1 MEEMAGG
8 STLKPEEVLPVSR
21 DVREIMRRLKEEEG
35 RPPCFYKRLCRF
47 SRCLLGRLV
56 KGMKLTRETLAN
68 LAWAGIRV
76 TPEEWWAG
84 FFLVLGFPVILGM
97 SGWLVS
103 ALLGSDLVSL
113 WYLPVLALILGGL
126 LAAVFYFYPFNLAD
140 VNRSEARSKAI
151 ETTMLLSFALYHR
164 PDLRGA
170 MIFAANA
177 SEGKLA
183 EDLQRGLLE
192 LDQKRSYESARHLL
206 TVLAHHWR
214 EINEGTRRAI
224 FDLLRSTGQSDE
236 AIRRQDVARA
246 PRRILESSERQLGD
260 RLNSLVTPTIA
271 FMTFGSLAIVAVIGL
286 SPLYGMIGLN
296 FVDLKFFALAAAALI
311 TAFLAFTVFMGRKR
325 PVTIPPPR
333 LLSNDPRL
341 PPQGKTVLF
350 GRALPLWLPSALV
363 LMLLATPGVLYLA
376 DLHESSGGLVSG
388 PNTFWLLWAITA
400 ALAVYAYLYV
410 KPRAKLREEARKEM
424 ADWDVALNTMGS
436 RIIDGRPMHQAM
448 RETSELM
455 PKTIVGEQ
463 LKQTSDTMERMAVD
477 AHYVLFEAGIARKI
491 YNPLIVSLLDIITR
505 IRRGSEAAAG
515 RACMMAA
522 EFLDT
527 LHGVERR
534 FREKVRDATGDLW
547 LMAIVLLPTVCALS
561 VWVMEFMSEMSLTT
575 GEEAASL
582 GLSNLPFITAAM
594 ESGELALLKLVMG
607 LTAIALALIVARHIA
622 VIRAGRDR
630 MEFWKTVTPTVL
642 TTTAVFTVAYIGLGL
657 LTVAGG

>member
-1 MEEMAGG
+1 MAGG
-8 STLKPEEVLPVSR
+8 GTLRPEEFLPISR
-21 DVREIMRRLKEEEG
+21 DVREIMERFREEEK
-35 RPPCFYKRLCRF
+35 RPPSFYERLCQF
-47 SRCLLGRLV
+47 SRRLLGRLV
-56 KGMKLTRETLAN
+56 KGMKLTEETLTK

-84 FFLVLGFPVILGM
+84 FFLVLGIPVVLGVG
-97 SGWLVS
+97 GWLVS
-103 ALLGSDLVSL
+103 APLGASLVSL
-113 WYLPVLALILGGL
+113 WYLPVLALALGGL
-126 LAAVFYFYPFNLAD
+126 LAAIFYFYPFSLAD
-140 VNRSEARSKAI
+140 INKSEAQSRAI

-214 EINEGTRRAI
+214 EIDEGTRRAI
-224 FDLLRSTGQSDE
+224 FDLLRSTGQRDE

-246 PRRILESSERQLGD
+246 PRRVLESSEQQLGE

-286 SPLYGMIGLN
+286 SPLYGMIGLD
-296 FVDLKFFALAAAALI
+296 FIDLKFFALAAAALVA
-311 TAFLAFTVFMGRKR
+311 AFLAFTVFIGRKR

-333 LLSNDPRL
+333 LLPDDPRL
-341 PPQGKTVLF
+341 PPRGKTGLLGHV
-350 GRALPLWLPSALV
+350 LPLWVPSVLV
-363 LMLLATPGVLYLA
+363 FTVLAAPGVLYLA
-376 DLHESSGGLVSG
+376 DVRASLGGLVSG
-388 PNTFWLLWAITA
+388 LNTFWLLWAITA

-410 KPRAKLREEARKEM
+410 RPRAKLREEARREM

-436 RIIDGRPMHQAM
+436 RIIDGRPMYQAM

-455 PKTIVGEQ
+455 PETIVGEQ
-463 LKQTSDTMERMAVD
+463 LKQTSDTMEKMAVD
-477 AHYVLFEAGIARKI
+477 AHYVIFEAGVARKI
-491 YNPLIVSLLDIITR
+491 YNPLIVSLLDVVTR

-534 FREKVRDATGDLW
+534 FREKVGDATGDLW
-547 LMAIVLLPTVCALS
+547 LMAIILLPVVCALS
-561 VWVMEFMSEMSLTT
+561 VWVMEFMSEMSLTI
-575 GEEAASL
+575 GAEAASL
-582 GLSNLPFITAAM
+582 GLANLPFITAVM

-607 LTAIALALIVARHIA
+607 LTAIVLALIVARHIA

-630 MEFWKTVTPTVL
+630 MEFWKTVAPTVL
-642 TTTAVFTVAYIGLGL
+642 VTTAIFTAAYIGLGL
-657 LTVAGG
+657 LKVSGG